1 MQRELS
7 LKLNNANGVPDDS
20 LPVQR
25 EVCHTKEANLG
36 QSSSCSAL
44 AAVSVSGNWRLVF
57 EFEGEK
63 RLTKNEAIV
72 LSKLRCCSSFPRK
85 RESRGLQGRSGCPW
99 TPAFAGATIT
109 RSEGRLHVGPAFK
122 PPERRDS
129 EMEMHDPAHPGEI
142 FREECL
148 KPLGLTVTAAPRPLA
163 SRARRSRTW

>member
-1 MQRELS
+1 HRLLQPAAPAAGLQRKLS
-7 LKLNNANGVPDDS
+7 LKLNNANVAPDDS

-57 EFEGEK
+57 EFEEEK

-85 RESRGLQGRSGCPW
+85 RESRGCKAQ
-99 TPAFAGATIT
+99 
-109 RSEGRLHVGPAFK
+109 RLPMLPRFRGGDDNPFW
-122 PPERRDS
+122 PPS
-129 EMEMHDPAHPGEI
+129 
-142 FREECL
+142 C
-148 KPLGLTVTAAPRPLA
+148 
-163 SRARRSRTW
+163 